1 MRSPRWGK
9 SYSTSAASSEKI
21 VLMIFEYPNSLI
33 WMKWEKRK
41 RENKSQII
49 KKMKSWIEEMSK
61 KRNDKESKRKAKE
74 KTEEIKV
81 A

>member
-1 MRSPRWGK
+1 
-9 SYSTSAASSEKI
+9 
-21 VLMIFEYPNSLI
+21 MIFEYPNSLI

>member
-1 MRSPRWGK
+1 
-9 SYSTSAASSEKI
+9 
-21 VLMIFEYPNSLI
+21 
-33 WMKWEKRK
+33 
-41 RENKSQII
+41 
-49 KKMKSWIEEMSK
+49 MKSWIEEMSK